1 VKEDKSVQI
10 ERGLQ
15 DAFVENHLPDGSRF
29 LVDHRNET
37 VYALNPTAGAAWD
50 ACSKPTTLC
59 DVTREMQRSFDP
71 EITEEFAKEAVL
83 ELQKRQLVTTSIS
96 GQNATRRQ
104 ALKTLGKIALPLV
117 IAMTLSEQR
126 AHAQNAN
133 SGGVSVS

>member
-1 VKEDKSVQI
+1 MQI

-29 LVDHRNET
+29 LVDPRNET
-37 VYALNPTAGAAWD
+37 VYALNPAAGAAWD

-59 DVTREMQRSFDP
+59 DVTREMQRSFGP

-83 ELQKRQLVTTSIS
+83 ELQERQLVTTSIS

>member
-1 VKEDKSVQI
+1 MQI